1 MSTNAYLL
9 ALVKAAVGSIRAC
22 IAMTTAAL
30 FLLMKRFET
39 FAFWCLLLQSR
50 FHGSQQSDG
59 NDSVEIGA
67 GLAFVQ

>member
-1 MSTNAYLL
+1 
-9 ALVKAAVGSIRAC
+9 
-22 IAMTTAAL
+22 MTTAAL

-50 FHGSQQSDG
+50 FHGSEQSDG

-67 GLAFVQ
+67 GLAIVH